1 MLLRIFFTFGIENHF
16 FITGL
21 RIIFRGI
28 SNSLF
33 GLQYIAGLAI
43 EGAWLE
49 HLYDSSNSRFLT
61 LNF

>member
-1 MLLRIFFTFGIENHF
+1 MLLRIFFTFGTENHF
-16 FITGL
+16 FIRL

-33 GLQYIAGLAI
+33 GLQYIAGLAN
-43 EGAWLE
+43 EGARLE
-49 HLYDSSNSRFLT
+49 YLYDGSNSRFLT

>member
-1 MLLRIFFTFGIENHF
+1 MLLRIFFTFGFENHL
-16 FITGL
+16 FIRL

-28 SNSLF
+28 SNSLV
-33 GLQYIAGLAI
+33 GLKYITGLAI

-49 HLYDSSNSRFLT
+49 YLYDGSNSRLLT